1 MTYCRRRQKHK
12 RIKWIIAL
20 TAAAIAFRCLA
31 QEAAQTFDVL
41 IAAETAVENGGTVAA
56 GLMLLQP
63 ETALN
68 LNGVE
73 LTGYFED
80 KAAVFDGA
88 RNTENG
94 KSVGLPE
101 PYKADTGGAAVLE
114 QNKLLTVEGDKA
126 KLLSLLPLL
135 FDAEQAVGTEREQ
148 TRPFFPTLSERA
160 ERDDAET
167 YDSSAIAVNE
177 QQDEVAFTLAECP
190 VRVDWDN
197 NVVVYQSEVVK
208 SVNGQEVERQGCQDS
223 DFPIDILRAYS
234 LCADDVVLAD
244 KKAFKMYKPYF
255 LDKGEQKFLKECTRD
270 EEQAFDIKE
279 NLDCLPQIDM
289 NGKKVLEQSYLY
301 YTDDTDRAVTVS
313 ECQTRDTTRTFDL
326 RFTYDTCSIRV
337 DGEKNVA
344 YQQGKYVYNKDGTTI
359 DVTSCQDSDLTYPVS
374 DDFCYYRDNLAAKKA
389 VRYERKKVNTVNG
402 LHYLTDCQPVSQTD
416 IFETSEECE
425 GLHKD
430 DFTAGFSYGYSRY
443 YYVNDKNAR
452 VYLTECAVN
461 ATTYPHQAVIED
473 WQVDFENLNATSLIA
488 YYIDLPSGRVKISD
502 AAVTKDSIAVPL
514 AKQSEQIVK
523 TDEYT
528 DAGCWRNYKQEL
540 LETYLL
546 PNGKTIENRTSLTET
561 SPVYICRDEEQE
573 GTASYCAYRNCSGFS
588 CILLGRYRTYTATY
602 TRTLSNHKE
611 TGASVC
617 SAWTQTAIS
626 SQKSE
631 TCDKSRPCGTSYI
644 LNGTCVNGQAA
655 PDEQCK

>member
-1 MTYCRRRQKHK
+1 M
-12 RIKWIIAL
+12 

-56 GLMLLQP
+56 GLTLLQP

-135 FDAEQAVGTEREQ
+135 FNAEPAAGTEREQ
-148 TRPFFPTLSERA
+148 MRPFIPTLSERA

-270 EEQAFDIKE
+270 EEQVFDIKE
-279 NLDCLPQIDM
+279 SLDCLPQIDM

-344 YQQGKYVYNKDGTTI
+344 YQQGKYVYDKDGTTI
-359 DVTSCQDSDLTYPVS
+359 DVTSCQDSDKTYPIA
-374 DDFCYYRDNLAAKKA
+374 DEFCYYRDNLAAKKA
-389 VRYERKKVNTVNG
+389 VRYERKKVNTVSG

-416 IFETSEECE
+416 ILETFDGCE

-514 AKQSEQIVK
+514 ARQSEQIVK

-626 SQKSE
+626 SQKSK
-631 TCDKSRPCGTSYI
+631 TCDQSRPCGTSYI

>member
-1 MTYCRRRQKHK
+1 MRKRRQKHK

-20 TAAAIAFRCLA
+20 TAAAIAFKCFA

-41 IAAETAVENGGTVAA
+41 IAAETTVENGGAVAA
-56 GLMLLQP
+56 GLTPLQP
-63 ETALN
+63 ETTLD
-68 LNGVE
+68 LTDVE

-80 KAAVFDGA
+80 KSAVLNGA
-88 RNTENG
+88 RNTQNG

-101 PYKADTGGAAVLE
+101 PYKADIGGAAVLE
-114 QNKLLTVEGDKA
+114 QNKVLTVEGDKE
-126 KLLSLLPLL
+126 KLLSLLSLL
-135 FDAEQAVGTEREQ
+135 FNAEPAAGTEREQ
-148 TRPFFPTLSERA
+148 MRPFIPPLSERA
-160 ERDDAET
+160 ERDDEET

-344 YQQGKYVYNKDGTTI
+344 YQQGKYVYDKDGTTI

-374 DDFCYYRDNLAAKKA
+374 DEFCYYRDNLAAKKA
-389 VRYERKKVNTVNG
+389 VRYERKNVNTVSG

-416 IFETSEECE
+416 ILETFDGCE

-514 AKQSEQIVK
+514 AKQSERVVK
-523 TDEYT
+523 TDEYA

>member
-41 IAAETAVENGGTVAA
+41 IAAETAGENGGTVAA

-374 DDFCYYRDNLAAKKA
+374 DDFCFYRDNLAAKKA

>member
-1 MTYCRRRQKHK
+1 MRKRRQKHK
-12 RIKWIIAL
+12 RIKWIISL

-31 QEAAQTFDVL
+31 QEAAQNFDVL

-56 GLMLLQP
+56 GLTLLQP

-279 NLDCLPQIDM
+279 NLNCLPQIDM

-344 YQQGKYVYNKDGTTI
+344 YQQGKYVYDKDGTTI
-359 DVTSCQDSDLTYPVS
+359 DVTACQDSDLTYPVS
-374 DDFCYYRDNLAAKKA
+374 DEFCYYRDNLAAKKA
-389 VRYERKKVNTVNG
+389 VRYERKKVNTVSG

-416 IFETSEECE
+416 ILETFDGCE

-452 VYLTECAVN
+452 VYLTKCEPN
-461 ATTYPHQAVIED
+461 ASTYQHQAVIED

-514 AKQSEQIVK
+514 ARQSEQIVK

-626 SQKSE
+626 SQKSK

-644 LNGTCVNGQAA
+644 LNGTCVNGQAE

>member
-1 MTYCRRRQKHK
+1 MTYYRRRQKHK

-31 QEAAQTFDVL
+31 QEAAQNFDVL

-56 GLMLLQP
+56 GLTLLQP

-80 KAAVFDGA
+80 KSAVFDGA

-148 TRPFFPTLSERA
+148 TRPSFPTLSERA

-223 DFPIDILRAYS
+223 DFPIDILQAYS

-255 LDKGEQKFLKECTRD
+255 PDKGEQKFLKECTRD

-279 NLDCLPQIDM
+279 SLDCLPQIDM

-344 YQQGKYVYNKDGTTI
+344 YQQGKYVYDRDGQSV
-359 DVTSCQDSDLTYPVS
+359 DVTACQDGDKTYPIA
-374 DDFCYYRDNLAAKKA
+374 DEFCYYRDNLAAKKA
-389 VRYERKKVNTVNG
+389 VRYERKKVNSVSG
-402 LHYLTDCQPVSQTD
+402 LHYLTDCQPVSQTTFWKRLTGARD
-416 IFETSEECE
+416 CTRTILRRGSLT
-425 GLHKD
+425 D
-430 DFTAGFSYGYSRY
+430 TAGI
-443 YYVNDKNAR
+443 
-452 VYLTECAVN
+452 
-461 ATTYPHQAVIED
+461 TTS
-473 WQVDFENLNATSLIA
+473 T
-488 YYIDLPSGRVKISD
+488 
-502 AAVTKDSIAVPL
+502 TKTRA
-514 AKQSEQIVK
+514 
-523 TDEYT
+523 
-528 DAGCWRNYKQEL
+528 
-540 LETYLL
+540 
-546 PNGKTIENRTSLTET
+546 
-561 SPVYICRDEEQE
+561 
-573 GTASYCAYRNCSGFS
+573 
-588 CILLGRYRTYTATY
+588 CI
-602 TRTLSNHKE
+602 
-611 TGASVC
+611 
-617 SAWTQTAIS
+617 
-626 SQKSE
+626 
-631 TCDKSRPCGTSYI
+631 
-644 LNGTCVNGQAA
+644 
-655 PDEQCK
+655 